1 MMTDTVRTKV
11 AVDLLSIPPLLFRGV
26 RRKLFKRS
34 LVGIDINITPIH
46 YEILQLVEEKGP
58 LHIAE
63 IGLRLQIAKAQ
74 MTQLLNRLV
83 DAKLVE
89 RKSDPEDRRVA
100 NISITENGKSILIE
114 HRNSLV
120 ASVEDLLAG
129 LSEKELEELSVSLK
143 KLQDVLTRL
152 Q

>member
-1 MMTDTVRTKV
+1 MITDAVRTKV

-34 LVGIDINITPIH
+34 LVGIDVNITPIH

-89 RKSDPEDRRVA
+89 SKSDPEDRRVA

-114 HRNSLV
+114 HRNSRSCLGRRPV
-120 ASVEDLLAG
+120 G
-129 LSEKELEELSVSLK
+129 RSLRERIGRIIGFRK
-143 KLQDVLTRL
+143 SCKMS
-152 Q
+152 